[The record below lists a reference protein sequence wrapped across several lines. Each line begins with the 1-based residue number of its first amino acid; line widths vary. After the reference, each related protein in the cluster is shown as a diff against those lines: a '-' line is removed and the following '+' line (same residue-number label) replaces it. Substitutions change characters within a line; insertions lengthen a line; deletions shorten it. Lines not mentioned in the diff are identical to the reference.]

1 MNHFWC
7 DHALDF
13 FIVVSIIIPLVS
25 HPLFWAVTEYT
36 FLQRSI
42 STDGLVA
49 LDFCY
54 CYPRVI
60 FLGPMYSNLPINFN
74 NSLTLLMCIIFH
86 TAAEVYIVTYLYSPP
101 LTSVYNILGIPYYH
115 QSHCTPLLI
124 LINSIVQPVR
134 SFAFS
139 QFRRNSLFR
148 HACPQ
153 TLR

>member
-1 MNHFWC
+1 
-7 DHALDF
+7 
-13 FIVVSIIIPLVS
+13 
-25 HPLFWAVTEYT
+25 
-36 FLQRSI
+36 
-42 STDGLVA
+42 
-49 LDFCY
+49 
-54 CYPRVI
+54 
-60 FLGPMYSNLPINFN
+60 MYSNLPINFN

-139 QFRRNSLFR
+139 QFAKPHSLPFCFSTR
-148 HACPQ
+148 INMQFKVISAIAYHFHVPELSLMCLKVEGYR
-153 TLR
+153 LRVSYFLIMTPWM